1 MKIALITDTHYGG
14 KNDNVSFA
22 SFQAEF
28 YERTFFPICR
38 REKIDACIHL
48 GDAFDRRRYTNYHS
62 LKLAKEMFF
71 NPMQELGVDLHMLL
85 GNHDCYF
92 KNNND
97 INAVNLTLGEYPIHL
112 YKDTPE
118 IVNFDGLDILMT
130 PWICPE
136 KYTEC
141 IRKIQKSKAPFAMGH
156 LPLNGSEMHPGFYC
170 EDGISRDI
178 FKRYERV
185 FSGHF
190 HQQQDDGQIR
200 YLGAPYEITWSDYNT
215 AKGFHILDTETRE
228 LEFYQNPNR
237 LFKKIFYDDGHSC
250 DDMINMDLSEYENT
264 YVKLFVVQ
272 KNDFYNFDRFV
283 DRCYSEGNFHELK
296 IVEDFSDLDHEN
308 LTEEHFEEMEDTMSL
323 LQKYVDE
330 IDSQG
335 LNKKKLNNLL
345 KTSYVEANE
354 VE

>member
-1 MKIALITDTHYGG
+1 MKVALITDTHFGG

-118 IVNFDGLDILMT
+118 IVNFDGLDVLMT

-200 YLGAPYEITWSDYNT
+200 YLGAPYEITWSDYNS

-228 LEFYQNPNR
+228 LEFFQNPNR
-237 LFKKIFYDDGHSC
+237 LFKKIFYDDSQQ
-250 DDMINMDLSEYENT
+250 NMLKTDLSEYEKT
-264 YVKLFVVQ
+264 YVKLFVVR
-272 KNDFYNFDRFV
+272 KDDFYTFDRFV
-283 DRCYSEGNFHELK
+283 DRCYNEGNFHELK

-335 LNKKKLNNLL
+335 LNKNKLNNLL
-345 KTSYVEANE
+345 KTLYVEANE
-354 VE
+354 AE

>member
-1 MKIALITDTHYGG
+1 LKIALITDTHFGA
-14 KNDNVSFA
+14 KNDNIQFA
-22 SFQAEF
+22 SFQRKF
-28 YERTFFPICR
+28 YESCFFPILR
-38 REKIDACIHL
+38 RENISTVIHL
-48 GDAFDRRRYTNYHS
+48 GDCFDRRRYTNFHT

-71 NPMQELGVDLHMLL
+71 NPIYEMGVDLHMLL

-97 INAVNLTLGEYPIHL
+97 VNSVGLTLGEYPIHL

-136 KYTEC
+136 KYTES
-141 IRKIQKSKAPFAMGH
+141 IRKIQKSKAQFAMGH
-156 LPLNGSEMHPGFYC
+156 LPLNGSEMIPGFYC

-178 FKRYERV
+178 FRGYERV

-200 YLGAPYEITWSDYNT
+200 YLGAPYEITWSDYAS

-228 LEFYQNPNR
+228 LEFYQNPNK
-237 LFKKIFYDDGHSC
+237 LFKKIFYDDTY
-250 DDMINMDLSEYENT
+250 DMLNLDIAEFEKT
-264 YVKLFVVQ
+264 YVKLFVV
-272 KNDFYNFDRFV
+272 KKDDFYTFDRFV
-283 DRCYSEGNFHELK
+283 DRCYSEGNFHELR

-308 LTEEHFEEMEDTMSL
+308 LTEEHFEEMEDTISL
-323 LQKYVDE
+323 LQRYVDE

-335 LNKKKLNNLL
+335 LDKKKLNNLL
-345 KTSYVEANE
+345 KTLYVEANE
-354 VE
+354 EV

>member
-200 YLGAPYEITWSDYNT
+200 YLGAPYEITWSDYNS

-272 KNDFYNFDRFV
+272 KNDFYTFDRFV
-283 DRCYSEGNFHELK
+283 DRCYNEGNFHELK

-323 LQKYVDE
+323 LQRYVDE

-335 LNKKKLNNLL
+335 LNKNKLNNLL
-345 KTSYVEANE
+345 KTLYVEANE
-354 VE
+354 AE

>member
-1 MKIALITDTHYGG
+1 MKVALITDTHFGG

-22 SFQAEF
+22 AFQASF

-200 YLGAPYEITWSDYNT
+200 YLGAPYEITWSDYNS

-345 KTSYVEANE
+345 KTLYVEANE

>member
-1 MKIALITDTHYGG
+1 MKIALITDTHFGA

-22 SFQAEF
+22 TFQAEF
-28 YERTFFPICR
+28 YRRTFFPICR
-38 REKIDACIHL
+38 REKIDAVVHL
-48 GDAFDRRRYTNYHS
+48 GDCFDRRRYTNFHT

-71 NPMQELGVDLHMLL
+71 NPIYEMGVDLHMLL

-97 INAVNLTLGEYPIHL
+97 VNSVGLTLGEYPIHL

-136 KYTEC
+136 KYTES
-141 IRKIQKSKAPFAMGH
+141 IRKIQKSKAQFAFGH
-156 LPLNGSEMHPGFYC
+156 LPLNGSEMIPGFYC

-178 FKRYERV
+178 FKGYERV

-200 YLGAPYEITWSDYNT
+200 YLGAPYEITWSDYDS

-237 LFKKIFYDDGHSC
+237 LFKKIFYDDSQQN
-250 DDMINMDLSEYENT
+250 MLEMDLSEFEKT
-264 YVKLFVVQ
+264 YVKLFVMN
-272 KNDFYNFDRFV
+272 KTDFYNFDRFV
-283 DRCYSEGNFHELK
+283 DRCYNEGNFQELR
-296 IVEDFSDLDHEN
+296 IIEDFSDLDHEN
-308 LTEEHFEEMEDTMSL
+308 LTEEHFEEMEDTISL
-323 LQKYVDE
+323 LQRYVDE
-330 IDSQG
+330 IDSEG

-345 KTSYVEANE
+345 KTLYVEANE
-354 VE
+354 EV